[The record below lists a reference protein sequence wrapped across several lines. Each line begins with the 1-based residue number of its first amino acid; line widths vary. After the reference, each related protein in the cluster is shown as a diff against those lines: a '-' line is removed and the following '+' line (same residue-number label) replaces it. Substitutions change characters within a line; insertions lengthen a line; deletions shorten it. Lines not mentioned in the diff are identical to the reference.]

1 MPAPTV
7 PEHSTV
13 SSAPRVIASPGPGR
27 MAWPRRATAGV
38 GFSSLS
44 FPSCSRTVPEPTRT
58 SLPVSRLV
66 LRGATVLDA
75 DGGRPRTTVVIEG
88 RRISP
93 ARTGD
98 AVEVGPEDRAVE
110 LAGRTG
116 MPGMVSSHFHA
127 TYNELGSKTAP
138 FGLEEPPALQA
149 VRAAHHLE
157 LLLRSGF
164 TGAVSAGAP
173 FAIDASMKA
182 AIAEGLFPG
191 PRLMAGS
198 RDVSTTGHA
207 GDKSF
212 PWYWDV
218 GAQGAINRSDG
229 PAEFRRAVREEIKQG
244 AEIIK
249 MFVTGGHGT
258 VAPSEQTEMTREEIT
273 AGIEA
278 AHQRGALVRGH
289 IANREALHMA
299 LDAGIDVVDHGD
311 GLDEAAIE
319 RMVEQGTFLVPSQL
333 FPARFADLMAGG
345 GLGFTAAMAEDIERA
360 LAILPVAN
368 AAGVKLLVGDDYGAI
383 GLPHGRY
390 ADELE
395 FYVKEAGIPPLD
407 VIRWAT
413 HNGFELMGRDHELG
427 SVREGFLAD
436 LLVVDGDPLSDI
448 AVLQDP
454 ARLLAV
460 LKGGTLVK
468 DELATLDAT
477 S

>member
-1 MPAPTV
+1 
-7 PEHSTV
+7 
-13 SSAPRVIASPGPGR
+13 
-27 MAWPRRATAGV
+27 MA
-38 GFSSLS
+38 
-44 FPSCSRTVPEPTRT
+44 
-58 SLPVSRLV
+58 RLI
-66 LRGATVLDA
+66 LAGATVVDA
-75 DGGRPRTTVVIEG
+75 DGPRPRSTVVVEE
-88 RRISP
+88 RRIALVCPDSEADAALD
-93 ARTGD
+93 ARPD
-98 AVEVGPEDRAVE
+98 DRVVDV
-110 LAGRTG
+110 AGRTV
-116 MPGMVSSHFHA
+116 MPGLVSSHFHA
-127 TYNELGSKTAP
+127 TYHELGSKMTP

-218 GAQGAINRSDG
+218 GAAGAVNRSDG
-229 PAEFRRAVREEIKQG
+229 PDEFRRAVREEIKRG

-258 VAPSEQTEMTREEIT
+258 VAPSEQTEMSRAEIT

-278 AHQRGALVRGH
+278 AHERGALVRGH
-289 IANREALHMA
+289 IANRDALHMA

-311 GLDEAAIE
+311 GLDALAIE
-319 RMVEQGTFLVPSQL
+319 RMVELGTFLVPSQL
-333 FPARFADLMAGG
+333 FPARFAEMMGGG
-345 GLGFTAAMAEDIERA
+345 GLGFTTAMAQDIERA

-368 AAGVKLLVGDDYGAI
+368 EAGVKLLCGDDYGAI
-383 GLPHGRY
+383 SLPHGRY

-395 FYVKEAGIPPLD
+395 FYVKEAGIAPLD
-407 VIRWAT
+407 VLRWAT
-413 HNGFELMGRDHELG
+413 RNGADVMGRAHELG
-427 SVREGFLAD
+427 SVRGGYLAD
-436 LLVVDGDPLSDI
+436 LLVVDGDPLADI
-448 AVLQDP
+448 GVLQD
-454 ARLLAV
+454 ADRLLAIM
-460 LKGGTLVK
+460 KGGTLVK
-468 DELATLDAT
+468 DELGSLGAAEPRR
-477 S
+477 

>member
-75 DGGRPRTTVVIEG
+75 DGARPRTTVVVED
-88 RRISP
+88 RRITTV
-93 ARTGD
+93 RTD
-98 AVEVGPEDRAVE
+98 APVETGPEDRVVD
-110 LAGRTG
+110 LDGRTV
-116 MPGMVSSHFHA
+116 MPGMVRSHFHA
-127 TYNELGSKTAP
+127 TYNELGTKTAP

-258 VAPSEQTEMTREEIT
+258 VAPAEQTEMTFEEIS
-273 AGIEA
+273 AGIDA
-278 AHQRGALVRGH
+278 AHQRGVLVRGH
-289 IANREALHMA
+289 IANGSALHMA

-311 GLDEAAIE
+311 GLDERAIE

-333 FPARFADLMAGG
+333 FPKRFAEMMDGS
-345 GLGFTAAMAEDIERA
+345 GLGFSASMSGDIEQA
-360 LAILPVAN
+360 LDILPKAN
-368 AAGVKLLVGDDYGAI
+368 AAGVKLLCGDDYGAVS
-383 GLPHGRY
+383 LPHGRY

-413 HNGFELMGRDHELG
+413 LHGAELMGRSHELG
-427 SVREGFLAD
+427 S
-436 LLVVDGDPLSDI
+436 
-448 AVLQDP
+448 
-454 ARLLAV
+454 
-460 LKGGTLVK
+460 
-468 DELATLDAT
+468 
-477 S
+477 

>member
-1 MPAPTV
+1 M
-7 PEHSTV
+7 
-13 SSAPRVIASPGPGR
+13 
-27 MAWPRRATAGV
+27 
-38 GFSSLS
+38 
-44 FPSCSRTVPEPTRT
+44 
-58 SLPVSRLV
+58 SRLV
-66 LRGATVLDA
+66 LRNATVVDA
-75 DGGRPRTTVVIEG
+75 DGARPRTDVAIED
-88 RRISP
+88 RRI
-93 ARTGD
+93 AIVRTGA
-98 AVEVGPEDRAVE
+98 AVEAGPDDRVVD
-110 LAGRTG
+110 LDGRTV

-173 FAIDASMKA
+173 FAIDASMKT

-218 GAQGAINRSDG
+218 GARGAINRSDG
-229 PAEFRRAVREEIKQG
+229 PNEFRRAVRDEIKQG
-244 AEIIK
+244 AQIIK

-258 VAPSEQTEMTREEIT
+258 VAPSEQTEMTSEEIT

-289 IANREALHMA
+289 IANRDALHMA

-311 GLDEAAIE
+311 GLDALGIE
-319 RMVEQGTFLVPSQL
+319 RMVELGTFLVPSQL
-333 FPARFADLMAGG
+333 FPVRFAELMGGG
-345 GLGFTAAMAEDIERA
+345 GLGFTAAMGQDIERS
-360 LAILPVAN
+360 LAMLPKAN
-368 AAGVKLLVGDDYGAI
+368 AAGVKLLCGDDYGAI
-383 GLPHGRY
+383 SLPHGRY

-413 HNGFELMGRDHELG
+413 HNGADLMGRAHELG
-427 SVREGFLAD
+427 SVREGYLAD
-436 LLVVDGDPLSDI
+436 LLVVDGDPLADI
-448 AVLQDP
+448 AVLQDQ
-454 ARLLAV
+454 ARLLAIM
-460 LKGGTLVK
+460 KGGSLVK
-468 DELATLDAT
+468 DDLGGLAGA
-477 S
+477 

>member
-1 MPAPTV
+1 VTE
-7 PEHSTV
+7 PEEFMH
-13 SSAPRVIASPGPGR
+13 R
-27 MAWPRRATAGV
+27 
-38 GFSSLS
+38 
-44 FPSCSRTVPEPTRT
+44 
-58 SLPVSRLV
+58 RLV
-66 LRGATVLDA
+66 LREATVLDA
-75 DGGRPRTTVVIEG
+75 DGVRPRSTVVVED
-88 RRISP
+88 RRIAAVRSGG
-93 ARTGD
+93 T
-98 AVEVGPEDRAVE
+98 AVETTPQDRVVD
-110 LAGRTG
+110 LGGRTV
-116 MPGMVSSHFHA
+116 MPAMVSSHFHA
-127 TYNELGSKTAP
+127 TYHELGSKTAP

-149 VRAAHHLE
+149 VRAAQHLE

-182 AIAEGLFPG
+182 AIAEGIFPG

-218 GAQGAINRSDG
+218 GARGAVNRSDG
-229 PAEFRRAVREEIKQG
+229 PNEFRRAVREEVKQG

-258 VAPSEQTEMTREEIT
+258 VAPSEQTEMTREELT

-289 IANREALHMA
+289 IANRDALHMA

-319 RMVEQGTFLVPSQL
+319 RMVAQGTFLVPSQL
-333 FPARFADLMAGG
+333 FPARFAEMMGGAGG
-345 GLGFTAAMAEDIERA
+345 GLGFSASMVADIERA

-368 AAGVKLLVGDDYGAI
+368 EAGVKLLSGDDYGAI

-390 ADELE
+390 ADELA

-413 HNGFELMGRDHELG
+413 RNGFELMGRAHELG
-427 SVREGFLAD
+427 SVREGYLAD

-448 AVLQDP
+448 GVLQDRK
-454 ARLLAV
+454 RLLAV
-460 LKGGTLVK
+460 MKGGTLVT
-468 DELATLDAT
+468 DELLRTAPGAAPAR
-477 S
+477 

>member
-1 MPAPTV
+1 
-7 PEHSTV
+7 
-13 SSAPRVIASPGPGR
+13 
-27 MAWPRRATAGV
+27 MA
-38 GFSSLS
+38 
-44 FPSCSRTVPEPTRT
+44 
-58 SLPVSRLV
+58 RLI
-66 LRGATVLDA
+66 LGGGTVLDA
-75 DGGRPRTTVVIEG
+75 DGPRPHSTVVVED
-88 RRISP
+88 RRITVVCP
-93 ARTGD
+93 DGVADAALDARPD
-98 AVEVGPEDRAVE
+98 DRV
-110 LAGRTG
+110 LDLGGRTV
-116 MPGMVSSHFHA
+116 MPGLVSSHFHA
-127 TYNELGSKTAP
+127 TYRELGSKVAP

-157 LLLRSGF
+157 LALRCGF

-218 GAQGAINRSDG
+218 RARGAVNRSDG
-229 PAEFRRAVREEIKQG
+229 PDEFRRAVREEIKQG

-258 VAPSEQTEMTREEIT
+258 VAPAEQTEMSRAELT

-278 AHQRGALVRGH
+278 AHERGALVRGH
-289 IANREALHMA
+289 IANRDALGMA

-311 GLDEAAIE
+311 GLDEAAIG
-319 RMVEQGTFLVPSQL
+319 RMVDQGTFLVPSQL
-333 FPARFADLMAGG
+333 FPARFAEMMGGG

-368 AAGVKLLVGDDYGAI
+368 EAGVKLLCGDDYGAI

-390 ADELE
+390 ADELA
-395 FYVKEAGIPPLD
+395 FYVKEAGIASLD
-407 VIRWAT
+407 VLRWAT
-413 HNGFELMGRDHELG
+413 RHGAELMGRGHELG
-427 SVREGFLAD
+427 SVREGYLAD

-448 AVLQDP
+448 GVLQDR
-454 ARLLAV
+454 ARLVAIM
-460 LKGGTLVK
+460 KGGMLVT
-468 DELATLDAT
+468 DELDALG
-477 S
+477 SAEARR

>member
-1 MPAPTV
+1 
-7 PEHSTV
+7 
-13 SSAPRVIASPGPGR
+13 
-27 MAWPRRATAGV
+27 
-38 GFSSLS
+38 
-44 FPSCSRTVPEPTRT
+44 
-58 SLPVSRLV
+58 VSRLV
-66 LRGATVLDA
+66 LRDATALDA
-75 DGGRPRTTVVIEG
+75 DGARPRTTLVIED
-88 RRISP
+88 RRI
-93 ARTGD
+93 
-98 AVEVGPEDRAVE
+98 AVVRSAGGVESGPDDRVVD
-110 LAGRTG
+110 LGGRTV

-127 TYNELGSKTAP
+127 TYHELGSKTAP

-149 VRAAHHLE
+149 VRAARTLE

-182 AIAEGLFPG
+182 AIAEGLIVG

-218 GAQGAINRSDG
+218 GARGAINRSDG
-229 PAEFRRAVREEIKQG
+229 PDGFRLAVREEIKQG

-289 IANREALHMA
+289 IANREAIHMA
-299 LDAGIDVVDHGD
+299 LDAGIDVIDHGD
-311 GLDEAAIE
+311 GLDALAIE
-319 RMVEQGTFLVPSQL
+319 RIVELGTFLVPSQL
-333 FPARFADLMAGG
+333 FPARFAEMMGGG
-345 GLGFTAAMAEDIERA
+345 GLGFTAAMATDIEAA
-360 LAILPVAN
+360 LSILPKAN
-368 AAGVKLLVGDDYGAI
+368 AAGVKLLCGDDYGAI
-383 GLPHGRY
+383 SLPHGRY

-413 HNGFELMGRDHELG
+413 RNGAELMGRSHELG
-427 SVREGFLAD
+427 SVQTGYLAD
-436 LLVVDGDPLSDI
+436 LLVVDGDPLADI
-448 AVLQDP
+448 SVLQDQ

-460 LKGGTLVK
+460 LKGGALVS
-468 DELATLDAT
+468 DNLDALAAG
-477 S
+477 

>member
-1 MPAPTV
+1 MPV
-7 PEHSTV
+7 P
-13 SSAPRVIASPGPGR
+13 
-27 MAWPRRATAGV
+27 
-38 GFSSLS
+38 
-44 FPSCSRTVPEPTRT
+44 
-58 SLPVSRLV
+58 RLV
-66 LRGATVLDA
+66 LRDATVLDA
-75 DGGRPRTTVVIEG
+75 DGARPRSTVVVEDRRITTV
-88 RRISP
+88 
-93 ARTGD
+93 RTGAPVD
-98 AVEVGPEDRAVE
+98 TGPEDRLVE
-110 LAGRTG
+110 LAGRTV

-218 GAQGAINRSDG
+218 GARGAINRSDG
-229 PAEFRRAVREEIKQG
+229 PDAFRRAVREEIKQG

-258 VAPSEQTEMTREEIT
+258 VAPSEQTEMTPRRSRPGLRRPTE
-273 AGIEA
+273 
-278 AHQRGALVRGH
+278 RGALVRGH
-289 IANREALHMA
+289 IANREAIHMA
-299 LDAGIDVVDHGD
+299 LDAGIDVIDHGD
-311 GLDEAAIE
+311 GLDAMGIE
-319 RMVEQGTFLVPSQL
+319 RMVELGTFLVPSQL
-333 FPARFADLMAGG
+333 FPVRFAEMMGGG

-360 LAILPVAN
+360 LAVLPKAN
-368 AAGVKLLVGDDYGAI
+368 EAGVKLLCGDDYGAI
-383 GLPHGRY
+383 SLPHGRY

-413 HNGFELMGRDHELG
+413 RNGAELMGRAHELG
-427 SVREGFLAD
+427 SVREGYLAD
-436 LLVVDGDPLSDI
+436 LLVVDGDPLADI
-448 AVLQDP
+448 GLLQDQS
-454 ARLLAV
+454 RLLAIM
-460 LKGGTLVK
+460 KGGTLVQ
-468 DELATLDAT
+468 DDLGALAAG
-477 S
+477 

>member
-1 MPAPTV
+1 VVIDDRRITTVGLEAGGSGGLGAGAATGNGKTAGEIAPGDRVIELDGRTVMPA
-7 PEHSTV
+7 
-13 SSAPRVIASPGPGR
+13 
-27 MAWPRRATAGV
+27 
-38 GFSSLS
+38 
-44 FPSCSRTVPEPTRT
+44 
-58 SLPVSRLV
+58 
-66 LRGATVLDA
+66 
-75 DGGRPRTTVVIEG
+75 
-88 RRISP
+88 
-93 ARTGD
+93 
-98 AVEVGPEDRAVE
+98 
-110 LAGRTG
+110 
-116 MPGMVSSHFHA
+116 MVSSHFHA
-127 TYNELGSKTAP
+127 TYHELGSKPAP

-173 FAIDASMKA
+173 FAIDASMKM
-182 AIAEGLFPG
+182 AIAEGVFPG

-212 PWYWDV
+212 AWYWDV
-218 GAQGAINRSDG
+218 GAKGAINRSDG
-229 PAEFRRAVREEIKQG
+229 PAEFRRAVRQEVKEG

-258 VAPSEQTEMTREEIT
+258 VAPAEQTEMTREEIT

-278 AHQRGALVRGH
+278 AHQRGVMVRGH

-319 RMVEQGTFLVPSQL
+319 RMIESGTYLVPSQL
-333 FPARFADLMAGG
+333 FPARFAEMMGG
-345 GLGFTAAMAEDIERA
+345 SGAGLGFTSAMAADIEKA
-360 LAILPVAN
+360 LAILPTAN
-368 AAGVKLLVGDDYGAI
+368 SAGVKLLVGDDYGAI

-390 ADELE
+390 ADEIE

-413 HNGFELMGRDHELG
+413 RNGFELMGRGHELG

-436 LLVVDGDPLSDI
+436 LLVVDGDPLGDI
-448 AVLQDP
+448 AVLQNSE
-454 ARLLAV
+454 RLLAIM
-460 LKGGTLVK
+460 KGGTLIK
-468 DELATLDAT
+468 DELGSLERIG
-477 S
+477 

>member
-1 MPAPTV
+1 M
-7 PEHSTV
+7 
-13 SSAPRVIASPGPGR
+13 
-27 MAWPRRATAGV
+27 
-38 GFSSLS
+38 
-44 FPSCSRTVPEPTRT
+44 
-58 SLPVSRLV
+58 SRLV
-66 LRGATVLDA
+66 LFGATVVDA
-75 DGGRPRTTVVIEG
+75 DGARPDTSVVVED
-88 RRISP
+88 RRIAAVRPGSSLETGP
-93 ARTGD
+93 A
-98 AVEVGPEDRAVE
+98 DRVVD
-110 LAGRTG
+110 LGGRTV

-127 TYNELGSKTAP
+127 TYHELGSKTAP

-173 FAIDASMKA
+173 FAIDAAMKV

-218 GAQGAINRSDG
+218 GARGAIRRSDG
-229 PAEFRRAVREEIKQG
+229 PDDFRRAVREEIKQG

-258 VAPSEQTEMTREEIT
+258 VAPSEQIEMTPEEIR

-311 GLDEAAIE
+311 GLDALAIE
-319 RMVEQGTFLVPSQL
+319 RMVELGTFLVPSQL
-333 FPARFADLMAGG
+333 FPARFAELMGGG
-345 GLGFTAAMAEDIERA
+345 GLGFTASMSEDMEWA
-360 LAILPVAN
+360 LSVLPGAN
-368 AAGVKLLVGDDYGAI
+368 AAGVTLLCGDDYGAI

-407 VIRWAT
+407 VLRWAT
-413 HNGFELMGRDHELG
+413 RNGAELLGRSHELG
-427 SVREGFLAD
+427 SVREGYLAD
-436 LLVVDGDPLSDI
+436 LLVVDGDPLADI

-460 LKGGTLVK
+460 MKGGALVK
-468 DELATLDAT
+468 DELGALA
-477 S
+477 SGPG

>member
-1 MPAPTV
+1 MVRARSSTPV
-7 PEHSTV
+7 P
-13 SSAPRVIASPGPGR
+13 
-27 MAWPRRATAGV
+27 
-38 GFSSLS
+38 
-44 FPSCSRTVPEPTRT
+44 
-58 SLPVSRLV
+58 RLV
-66 LRGATVLDA
+66 LQDATVLDA
-75 DGGRPRTTVVIEG
+75 DGPRPRTAVVIED
-88 RRISP
+88 RRITTV
-93 ARTGD
+93 RTGTAAAAA
-98 AVEVGPEDRAVE
+98 AVETGPEDRVVD
-110 LAGRTG
+110 LGGRTV

-127 TYNELGSKTAP
+127 TYHELGSKTAP
-138 FGLEEPPALQA
+138 FGLEEPPALQS
-149 VRAAHHLE
+149 VRAARHLE

-182 AIAEGLFPG
+182 AIAEGLFAG

-218 GAQGAINRSDG
+218 GARGAINRSDG
-229 PAEFRRAVREEIKQG
+229 PDEFRRAVREEIKQG

-258 VAPSEQTEMTREEIT
+258 VAPSELTEMSRAELV

-278 AHQRGALVRGH
+278 AHERGALVRGH
-289 IANREALHMA
+289 IANRDALTMA

-319 RMVEQGTFLVPSQL
+319 RMVELGTFLVPSQL
-333 FPARFADLMAGG
+333 FPARFAEMMGGG
-345 GLGFTAAMAEDIERA
+345 GLGFTADMAADIERA
-360 LAILPVAN
+360 LAILPAAN
-368 AAGVKLLVGDDYGAI
+368 AAGVRLLCGDDYGAI

-395 FYVKEAGIPPLD
+395 FYVKEAGIPALD

-413 HNGFELMGRDHELG
+413 RNGFELMGRAHELG
-427 SVREGFLAD
+427 SVREGYLAD
-436 LLVVDGDPLSDI
+436 LLVVDGDPLRDI
-448 AVLQDP
+448 GVLQDQT
-454 ARLLAV
+454 RLLGV
-460 LKGGTLVK
+460 MKGGTLIK
-468 DELATLDAT
+468 DELGALP